1 MAVMKTL
8 QVFYKCWLEVTK
20 QGRYRDKWL
29 SDETYFRALKAQ
41 FPTLDTVDFT
51 RANMNRAISKC
62 GGMVLDDFS
71 DSNTTGLFRRQAT
84 GICPLT
90 NQRRSI
96 WGYYITTPGGVVERP
111 PDGKKSF
118 LSLLQDTAIN
128 DRYSVA
134 RGLPDIVDLT
144 TEISLQ
150 SSAKRKAEAQI
161 AAHDDRKKKPNHGP
175 LSRRLVAETYWNS
188 PEAKKLFH
196 GNSNED
202 RCVEKVFEES
212 IERLQQANRT
222 VDG

>member
-1 MAVMKTL
+1 
-8 QVFYKCWLEVTK
+8 
-20 QGRYRDKWL
+20 
-29 SDETYFRALKAQ
+29 
-41 FPTLDTVDFT
+41 
-51 RANMNRAISKC
+51 
-62 GGMVLDDFS
+62 MVLDDFS

-134 RGLPDIVDLT
+134 RGLPEIVDLT

-161 AAHDDRKKKPNHGP
+161 AVQNNDENKRPKHGP
-175 LSRRLVAETYWNS
+175 LSGKLVAETYWDSRNCS
-188 PEAKKLFH
+188 
-196 GNSNED
+196 
-202 RCVEKVFEES
+202 
-212 IERLQQANRT
+212 
-222 VDG
+222 